1 MSAKPLIYVSFF
13 LRYWRYNR
21 AATSWGVR
29 NMSRLSDRE
38 YHEARARQ
46 ELQLA
51 DEASD
56 PWIAKTHRELAAL
69 HRRRMLEIVHIG
81 EPQLAPSPLVGTRQ
95 PRPDLS

>member
-1 MSAKPLIYVSFF
+1 
-13 LRYWRYNR
+13 
-21 AATSWGVR
+21 
-29 NMSRLSDRE
+29 MSRLSDRE

-51 DEASD
+51 EDAPD

-81 EPQLAPSPLVGTRQ
+81 EPQLAPMPLVGTRQ